1 MYELLVLVTL
11 LALGFWFGQ
20 QAERRHYRSILEREE
35 ALRGLMV
42 FSARLPPDL
51 GKRREVR
58 LVTGSVVVSVDYFK
72 SFVAGLRSLIGGRL
86 TSYESLLDRA
96 RREAILRMKED
107 ARALEPCMIFNVKLE
122 TSTVSVDS
130 GDSEGGVEAVAMLAY
145 GTAVA
150 IGT

>member
-1 MYELLVLVTL
+1 MYDLLVLVTL
-11 LALGFWFGQ
+11 LALGFWFGR

-107 ARALEPCMIFNVKLE
+107 ARALEPCMIFNVKLA
-122 TSTVSVDS
+122 TSTVSVN
-130 GDSEGGVEAVAMLAY
+130 SEGGAGAVEMLAY

-150 IGT
+150 IET